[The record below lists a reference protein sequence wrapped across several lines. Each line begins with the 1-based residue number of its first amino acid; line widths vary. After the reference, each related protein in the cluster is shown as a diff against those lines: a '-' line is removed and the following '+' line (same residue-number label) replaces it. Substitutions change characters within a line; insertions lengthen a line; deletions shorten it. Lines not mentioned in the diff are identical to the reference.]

1 MTHGMALFCS
11 SIKHSEMVKKTKE
24 IKVEKI
30 MDNPLTRE
38 CEVKYVDS
46 YSIKDKLTI
55 STFLNLLPTP
65 FLYNY

>member
-1 MTHGMALFCS
+1 
-11 SIKHSEMVKKTKE
+11 MVKKTKE

-30 MDNPLTRE
+30 MNNPLTRE